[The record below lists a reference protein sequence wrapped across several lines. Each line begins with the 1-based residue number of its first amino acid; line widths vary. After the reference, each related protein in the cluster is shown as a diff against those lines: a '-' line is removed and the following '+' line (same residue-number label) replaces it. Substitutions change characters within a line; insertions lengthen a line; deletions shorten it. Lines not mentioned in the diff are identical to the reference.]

1 MIRQVLLTLLIA
13 IVAATP
19 RFAGAAENQRPST
32 TTAPDRRTAGIL
44 NDIDAAAPAAAPPSR
59 TSAAAAPPAAHPYFT
74 RAQST
79 WEHWRDLSE
88 FFAPGLATAAAIG
101 ISASVCGVLVLLRRE
116 ALLALALPQVV
127 AAGAAVGLRLGWP
140 TLPPALVAAAAALGY
155 LIVTRRRRHSS
166 AGADA
171 ALPALYISGL
181 CLSFLIIAGASA
193 HVEDL
198 KNLFTGIDVAVTP
211 ARAWTAVPI
220 LLAAAATTA
229 LTWRR
234 WLLLAELPAAA
245 ELAGVH
251 PARWDAL
258 FLALLSVVLLLGTA
272 SQGVVMVLAMLFLP
286 AATVLPWARRVPHA
300 LLSAAIV
307 SLLMVAAAFVIS
319 NSLSWPFSQTAGGVG
334 FVILLLSQATALV
347 RA

>member
-1 MIRQVLLTLLIA
+1 MTWRILFTLLIA
-13 IVAATP
+13 IVVATP
-19 RFAGAAENQRPST
+19 RFAGAAENQGP
-32 TTAPDRRTAGIL
+32 TTAAPDPRTAGIL
-44 NDIDAAAPAAAPPSR
+44 NDIDAAAAPSPSKTSTDAAPPV
-59 TSAAAAPPAAHPYFT
+59 AHPYFT
-74 RAQST
+74 KAQSA

-101 ISASVCGVLVLLRRE
+101 IAASVCGVLVLLRRE

-127 AAGAAVGLRLGWP
+127 AAGAAVALRLGWP

-155 LIVTRRRRHSS
+155 LIITRRRRHSE
-166 AGADA
+166 ADA

-211 ARAWTAVPI
+211 ARAWAAVPL
-220 LLAAAATTA
+220 LLAAAIVTA

-234 WLLLAELPAAA
+234 WLLLAQIPAAA
-245 ELAGVH
+245 ELAGAH

-258 FLALLSVVLLLGTA
+258 FLGLLSVVLLLGTA

-286 AATVLPWARRVPHA
+286 AAAVLPWVRRVPYA
-300 LLSAAIV
+300 LLWAVIV
-307 SLLMVAAAFVIS
+307 SLVMVAAAFVIS
-319 NSLSWPFSQTAGGVG
+319 NSLSWPFSQTAGAVG
-334 FVILLLSQATALV
+334 FTLLLLSQAFALI
-347 RA
+347 RR